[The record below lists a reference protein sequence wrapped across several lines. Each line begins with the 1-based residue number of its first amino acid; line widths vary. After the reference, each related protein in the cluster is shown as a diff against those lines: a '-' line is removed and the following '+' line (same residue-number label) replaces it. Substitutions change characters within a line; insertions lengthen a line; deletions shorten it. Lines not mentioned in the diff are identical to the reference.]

1 MGEPFGA
8 SPGAL
13 AGAPEPSGAQFL
25 VGFCFGVW
33 VLTGSIWGP
42 CRDYRP
48 IPEIDVYEP
57 EGLAPDDEDVEE
69 LTASQRAAAE
79 RVMRQR
85 EREAGR
91 GLGRMR
97 RGLLYGAFSGSPGEG
112 EAVRGAG
119 PERAPGPQTATRRRR
134 IAPAGSGG
142 RWSGPRRTVRRT
154 RR

>member
-1 MGEPFGA
+1 MEDCVLFRGGSVGEPFGA

-13 AGAPEPSGAQFL
+13 AGAPEPSGARFL

-42 CRDYRP
+42 RRDYRP

-57 EGLAPDDEDVEE
+57 EGLAPDDEDVDE
-69 LTASQRAAAE
+69 LTASQREAAE

-85 EREAGR
+85 DREAGR

-97 RGLLYGAFSGSPGEG
+97 RGLLYGAFSGSPGEAG
-112 EAVRGAG
+112 GGAG
-119 PERAPGPQTATRRRR
+119 SRP
-134 IAPAGSGG
+134 
-142 RWSGPRRTVRRT
+142 
-154 RR
+154 